1 MTGSSTF
8 GGRYALVRRGLSEA
22 ERLAHSRRIWERVV
36 GLPCYQH
43 ARVLLGYMA
52 FDHEVLTD
60 SLMQQA
66 MASGKQVVLPMVL
79 GDRQEMALYSI
90 EDLRSDV
97 APGYRGILEPQ
108 PQRTRVVA
116 PETLD
121 LALIPGVAFDLRGG
135 RLGFGAGFYDRL
147 LSRLPRDI
155 PTVGLAFDFQVIP
168 RLPLQPHDMVLQA
181 IVTEHRVI
189 WGSIL
194 DAGRCSGRGPVLS
207 CGWGKGRGVN
217 NLGRNLYS
225 HGGWSVRT
233 GRRGPPE
240 RISAAESGC

>member
-1 MTGSSTF
+1 
-8 GGRYALVRRGLSEA
+8 V
-22 ERLAHSRRIWERVV
+22 ERLAHSHRIWERVV
-36 GLPCYQH
+36 GLPCYQR

-66 MASGKQVVLPMVL
+66 MASGKQLVLPMVL
-79 GDRQEMALYSI
+79 GDRQEMALYLI

-116 PETLD
+116 PETLE

-135 RLGFGAGFYDRL
+135 RLGLGAGFYDRL

-168 RLPLQPHDMVLQA
+168 RLPLQPHDMVVQA

-189 WGSIL
+189 WGRSWMQG
-194 DAGRCSGRGPVLS
+194 D
-207 CGWGKGRGVN
+207 
-217 NLGRNLYS
+217 
-225 HGGWSVRT
+225 
-233 GRRGPPE
+233 
-240 RISAAESGC
+240 AAEGARFSHVAGERGEG